1 MKILF
6 IEDNKDLLDLLKE
19 ALSSE
24 HIINIASSG
33 KDGLFLLYHEKPDII
48 FLDIMMKGLN
58 GFDVLKMIKKDS
70 ASKNTPIYILSAL
83 TDNETISKTKE
94 LGASGYIKKPFK
106 ISELKEFIN
115 KINTGLIDTNKFYI
129 M

>member
-48 FLDIMMKGLN
+48 
-58 GFDVLKMIKKDS
+58 S
-70 ASKNTPIYILSAL
+70 
-83 TDNETISKTKE
+83 
-94 LGASGYIKKPFK
+94 
-106 ISELKEFIN
+106 
-115 KINTGLIDTNKFYI
+115 LI
-129 M
+129 